1 MKTKHHSWKSY
12 VFLTVSVI
20 VTILMILL
28 DPIAVA
34 TKEKLTGL
42 IILLILIGNVVSIL
56 MGILTFTY
64 KYERKW
70 IPSIAAIF
78 TFFNVG
84 VMIFFF
90 WFGANF
96 A

>member
-1 MKTKHHSWKSY
+1 MGTRHHSWKSY

-20 VTILMILL
+20 VTVLMILL
-28 DPIAVA
+28 DPIGVA
-34 TKEKLTGL
+34 TKEKLTGV
-42 IILLILIGNVVSIL
+42 IIFLILAGNVVSVL
-56 MGILTFTY
+56 LGILTFTS
-64 KYERKW
+64 KYERKL

-78 TFFNVG
+78 TFLNIG

-96 A
+96 D

>member
-1 MKTKHHSWKSY
+1 MKTRHHSWKSY
-12 VFLTVSVI
+12 VFLTVSLV
-20 VTILMILL
+20 VTILMFLL
-28 DPIAVA
+28 DPIGVA

-42 IILLILIGNVVSIL
+42 IILLILVGNVVSVL
-56 MGILTFTY
+56 MGILTFTS
-64 KYERKW
+64 KYERKL

-78 TFFNVG
+78 TFFNV
-84 VMIFFF
+84 VVVIFFF